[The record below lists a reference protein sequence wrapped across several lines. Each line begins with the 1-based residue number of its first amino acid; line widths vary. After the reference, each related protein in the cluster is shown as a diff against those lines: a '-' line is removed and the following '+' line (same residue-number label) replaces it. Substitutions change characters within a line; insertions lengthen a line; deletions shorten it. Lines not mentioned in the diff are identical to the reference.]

1 MSQFVE
7 LTDYDASIHREIL
20 DALIREDNSIIEIC
34 EDRAITEMRCY
45 LSKRYDCDQLFS
57 ATGTERNQ
65 LVLMMVVDIVV
76 KVNNQDVTYQ
86 KLPANLDIADFGTN
100 GIVVADNKL
109 AMNSEIMSLK
119 QKSVDALNNMDF
131 HQQVILN
138 CDKMLSDLNPE
149 FAEKQQQ
156 QAEINELKTQVSDLT
171 RNISNLMQMNKDL
184 IAQLKYNKEEIKHEN
199 VGN

>member
-1 MSQFVE
+1 MFQSLRPNNQIF
-7 LTDYDASIHREIL
+7 IL
-20 DALIREDNSIIEIC
+20 HKDKSLLEVGSVVSVSMPTPKYPVPQVFGQPQE
-34 EDRAITEMRCY
+34 
-45 LSKRYDCDQLFS
+45 
-57 ATGTERNQ
+57 
-65 LVLMMVVDIVV
+65 MVVDIVV

-100 GIVVADNKL
+100 GIVISDNKL

-119 QKSVDALNNMDF
+119 QKSVNAINSVEF
-131 HQQVILN
+131 HQKMIAN

-156 QAEINELKTQVSDLT
+156 QAEINDLKTQVSDLT
-171 RNISNLMQMNKDL
+171 KNISDLMQMNKDL
-184 IAQLKYNKEEIKHEN
+184 IAQLKCKSKEETKYED

>member
-1 MSQFVE
+1 LLEVGSVVSVSMPTPKYPVPQVFGQPQE
-7 LTDYDASIHREIL
+7 
-20 DALIREDNSIIEIC
+20 
-34 EDRAITEMRCY
+34 
-45 LSKRYDCDQLFS
+45 
-57 ATGTERNQ
+57 
-65 LVLMMVVDIVV
+65 MVVDIVA
-76 KVNNQDVTYQ
+76 KINNQDVTYQ

-119 QKSVDALNNMDF
+119 QKSVDALNNVEF

-171 RNISNLMQMNKDL
+171 RNITNLMQMNKDL
-184 IAQLKYNKEEIKHEN
+184 IAQLRYNKEEIKHEN